1 MRRFTVLSQAVALLA
16 AVLACAGAPAHA
28 AAPPAN
34 TQDTPEQEAQKE
46 TAEAAL
52 YREAMEALAEGR
64 RSDASAILRRLI
76 ADPRQAGA
84 LLDLAL
90 TQCGLGNADEAER
103 LFAMLET
110 RVRLSPDMMILI
122 AETREA
128 GCKPWKP
135 ATSTTLTVGRGI
147 DQNVN
152 QGASVSALVID
163 SGVPDVLPLLPEFLP
178 HHDQYSMIGMDHLR
192 ELTPN
197 GSIGYLQYQFRRND
211 SLRQYD
217 TGAVFAGVES
227 PWRVLHTTVRTSLNL
242 GAVTLGG
249 RLYQRQGQLQA
260 RVAPQVP
267 LPAHTALNLIAGAT
281 WNDYPTLT
289 NFNSITLEGRALLSY
304 RDGPLSASASAALMD
319 DHAHTGRPGG
329 DRHGNFVSLLARRT
343 LPAGFTGE
351 LGYTRQSWSSAE
363 PYAPELLI
371 DAVRAQRTAVARATL
386 SYQLTKGQTLQ
397 LEARAVQ
404 NKENI
409 PIFQYNDRVLQLS
422 WQWQLP

>member
-1 MRRFTVLSQAVALLA
+1 MRRITSFPRTLLLFAIAL
-16 AVLACAGAPAHA
+16 VCASARA
-28 AAPPAN
+28 
-34 TQDTPEQEAQKE
+34 DTPEQQARQD
-46 TAEAAL
+46 AADTRM
-52 YREAMEALAEGR
+52 YQEAMEALAEGR
-64 RSDASAILRRLI
+64 RSDATKILRRLVV
-76 ADPRQAGA
+76 DPRQAGA

-110 RVRLSPDMMILI
+110 RVQLSADMMILL

-128 GCKPWKP
+128 GCRPWKP
-135 ATSTTLTVGRGI
+135 AASTTLTVGRGI

-152 QGASVSALVID
+152 QGASVSSLVAD
-163 SGVPDVLPLLPEFLP
+163 GLPDQLVLLPEFLP
-178 HHDQYSMIGMDHLR
+178 RHDQYSMIGVDHLR

-197 GSIGYLQYQFRRND
+197 GSIGYLQYQLRKND

-217 TGAVFAGVES
+217 TAALFAGVET
-227 PWRVLHTTVRTSLNL
+227 PWRVLRTTVRTSLNL

-267 LPAHTALNLIAGAT
+267 LPPHTQLNLVLGAT
-281 WNDYPTLT
+281 WSAYPTLT
-289 NFNSITLEGRALLSY
+289 NFDSVMLEGRALLSY
-304 RDGPLSASASAALMD
+304 RDGPLSASAGAALMND
-319 DHAHTGRPGG
+319 RAHAGRPGG
-329 DRHGNFVSLLARRT
+329 DRHGNYVNLQVRRT
-343 LPAGFTGE
+343 LPAGFSGE
-351 LGYTRQSWSSAE
+351 LGYTRQSWDSAQ
-363 PYAPELLI
+363 PYAPELFI
-371 DAVRAQRTAVARATL
+371 DAVRGQRTGILRAIL
-386 SYQLTKGQTLQ
+386 SYQLVKRQTLQ

>member
-1 MRRFTVLSQAVALLA
+1 MKNRAAFPVPAPAVFAAVLA
-16 AVLACAGAPAHA
+16 AVLSCVGAPARA
-28 AAPPAN
+28 
-34 TQDTPEQEAQKE
+34 QQVSREAV
-46 TAEAAL
+46 EAGL
-52 YREAMEALAEGR
+52 YQEAMEALAEGR
-64 RSDASAILRRLI
+64 RTDASALLRRLV
-76 ADPRQAGA
+76 ANPQQAGA

-110 RVRLSPDMMILI
+110 RVQLKPEMMILI

-135 ATSTTLTVGRGI
+135 ARTTSVSFGRGI

-152 QGASVSALVID
+152 QGASVSSLVVD
-163 SGVPDVLPLLPEFLP
+163 TGVPVELPLLPDFLP
-178 HHDQYSMIGMDHLR
+178 RHDQYSVIGLDHMR

-197 GSIGYLQYQFRRND
+197 GSIGYLQTQWRRND

-217 TGAVFAGVES
+217 TAAIFGGVEL
-227 PWRVLHTTVRTSLNL
+227 PWRVLRTTVRTSLNL
-242 GAVTLGG
+242 GAITLGR

-260 RVAPQVP
+260 RVAPPIP
-267 LPAHTALNLIAGAT
+267 LPANTQLNLVAGAS
-281 WNDYPTLT
+281 WYDYPTLT
-289 NFNSITLEGRALLSY
+289 NFNSVTLEGRAVLSY
-304 RDGPLSASASAALMD
+304 RDGPLFASASAALLD
-319 DHAHTGRPGG
+319 DHARTGRPGG
-329 DRHGNFVSLLARRT
+329 NRHGNYASMLVRRT

-351 LGYTRQSWSSAE
+351 FAYTRQSWNSAQ
-363 PYAPELLI
+363 PYAPGLLI
-371 DAVRAQRTAVARATL
+371 DAVRAQRTGVARAAL
-386 SYQLTKGQTLQ
+386 SYQLAKGQTLQ

>member
-1 MRRFTVLSQAVALLA
+1 MTRRLTLPALFA
-16 AVLACAGAPAHA
+16 IVLAGVGA
-28 AAPPAN
+28 AARA
-34 TQDTPEQEAQKE
+34 DTPGQQAYREAV
-46 TAEAAL
+46 EARM
-52 YREAMEALAEGR
+52 YQEAMEALAEGR
-64 RSDASAILRRLI
+64 RNDASAILRRLV
-76 ADPRQAGA
+76 ANPQQAGA

-110 RVRLSPDMMILI
+110 RVQLKPDMLILI

-135 ATSTTLTVGRGI
+135 AATTTLTVGRGI

-152 QGASVSALVID
+152 QGASVSSLVVD
-163 SGVPDVLPLLPEFLP
+163 AGVPVELPLLPDFLP
-178 HHDQYSMIGMDHLR
+178 HHDQYSLLGMEHMR

-197 GSIGYLQYQFRRND
+197 GSIAYLQYQWRRND

-217 TGAVFAGVES
+217 TAVLFGGVEL
-227 PWRVLHTTVRTSLNL
+227 PWRVLRTTVRTSVNL
-242 GAVTLGG
+242 GAVKLGG

-260 RVAPQVP
+260 RVSPQIP
-267 LPAHTALNLIAGAT
+267 LPANTQLSLIASAS
-281 WNDYPTLT
+281 WYDYPTLT
-289 NFNSITLEGRALLSY
+289 HFNSATLEGRALLSY
-304 RDGPLSASASAALMD
+304 RDGPWYAGVSAALLD
-319 DHAHTGRPGG
+319 DRAHTGRPGG
-329 DRHGNFVSLLARRT
+329 DRHGNYASLLVRRA

-351 LGYTRQSWSSAE
+351 LALTRQSWDSAR
-363 PYAPELLI
+363 PYSPELLI
-371 DAVRAQRTAVARATL
+371 PAVRAQRTAVARAAL
-386 SYQLTKGQTLQ
+386 SYRFAKGQTLQ